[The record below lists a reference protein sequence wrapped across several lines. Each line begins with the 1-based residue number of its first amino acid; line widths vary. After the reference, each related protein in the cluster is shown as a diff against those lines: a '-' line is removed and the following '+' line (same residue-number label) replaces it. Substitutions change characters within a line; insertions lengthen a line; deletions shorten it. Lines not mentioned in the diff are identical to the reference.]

1 MGKPYNQPSD
11 MWALG
16 VILFELL
23 TLKRPFT
30 GANIGALV
38 LRISQGSYDDAALGA
53 CPHPPELQ
61 WLASA
66 DATDAARAAAP
77 TSSSISGLVTGTTS
91 SSPPTIGIPPPPFP
105 PPFPPPPP
113 PPSPPFP
120 PTRPAAAIREAAEF
134 FSRLAPGTHLQVSKA
149 PSPDHREG
157 AHLQMNNTHCAQR
170 IPC

>member
-66 DATDAARAAAP
+66 DATLHPDPEARYTLPQLMAHHH
-77 TSSSISGLVTGTTS
+77 
-91 SSPPTIGIPPPPFP
+91 
-105 PPFPPPPP
+105 
-113 PPSPPFP
+113 
-120 PTRPAAAIREAAEF
+120 TRC
-134 FSRLAPGTHLQVSKA
+134 G
-149 PSPDHREG
+149 
-157 AHLQMNNTHCAQR
+157 N
-170 IPC
+170 